1 MNNEGQKLLRSRTNR
16 ILFGVC
22 GGLADYFHFDATI
35 IRIIFILLAFN
46 GFGVLVYLIMAL
58 VMPLEPAPGQASE
71 SAREAGGQSGQ
82 TAESASGEPI
92 SGEPQF
98 REEKFREFAQ
108 EVGNKARG
116 LAEEFKASRRWEN
129 TGADESRNSL
139 RNVFGLIIIL
149 VGVMLLLRQF
159 FPFAFGWFGWG
170 MIWPL
175 LIIFLG
181 LVLLIKRK

>member
-1 MNNEGQKLLRSRTNR
+1 MNNEGQKLFRSRTNR

-58 VMPLEPAPGQASE
+58 VMPLEPI
-71 SAREAGGQSGQ
+71 AGTQ
-82 TAESASGEPI
+82 TNADSTGPI

-108 EVGNKARG
+108 EVGNKAKG
-116 LAEEFKASRRWEN
+116 LAEEFKASRHWEN
-129 TGADESRNSL
+129 AGNVEPRNSL

-149 VGVMLLLRQF
+149 IGAMLLLRQF

-170 MIWPL
+170 MVWPL
-175 LIIFLG
+175 LVIFLG
-181 LVLLIKRK
+181 LVLLIKRN